1 MAIDLP
7 KMMGRYPS
15 LNAPIAI
22 LLGKDDS
29 ILDRRAHWEA
39 MKKIRGISCELA
51 SGGDMAPITA
61 AKATAEFIR

>member
-1 MAIDLP
+1 MI
-7 KMMGRYPS
+7 GRYPS

-29 ILDRRAHWEA
+29 ILDGRAHCEA
-39 MKKIRGISCELA
+39 MKKIRGISSELV
-51 SGGDMAPITA
+51 SGGHMVPITA